1 MTFAGKKL
9 QDIYDSGSA
18 RLNELEESATA
29 RLAGKASSH
38 VNERQQSE
46 QQSKMEVAAKAAAV
60 EEEIKRQ
67 ARQATERMNLAAQKE
82 RANTEAYLSQ
92 LAGRLS
98 QFQNDLKR
106 AIENLKTAHQS
117 SLDDS
122 FMRASDHYSSVVEG
136 AAVELETQHYTSGQR
151 LRSQAS
157 FFANSLQQKLDHSV
171 WEQRGSEKQ
180 SNSTLFRNYMQK
192 ANSIES
198 HFSNLMQ
205 RFSGDF
211 QTEFEKLE
219 NYARASEATMGKD
232 SEVFSA
238 RIDAILSEIEREVNN
253 VFTAASDANKM
264 GLQDNFAGVCEGIE
278 AHAVETAA
286 SLKEETKAATTKLTK
301 ASMASNLALK
311 RKCDEVKEAVAA
323 DMESFKERID
333 TQLAESELVKRELEE
348 AKARVI
354 GEIRSE
360 LVNIRSTFEEHLQ
373 SLMRDAVASLTN
385 LGREVDGE
393 MEGAYERSLSK
404 IGADSLAAKTEIAE
418 ATNKLLKLIAEQK
431 AQALKEIAKAAG
443 ENQ

>member
-67 ARQATERMNLAAQKE
+67 AREATERMNLAAQKE
-82 RANTEAYLSQ
+82 RANTEAYLLQ
-92 LAGRLS
+92 LSGRLT

-106 AIENLKTAHQS
+106 AIENLKSAHQN

-198 HFSNLMQ
+198 HFSSLMQ

-211 QTEFEKLE
+211 QAEFDKLE
-219 NYARASEATMGKD
+219 SYARASESSMGKTPR
-232 SEVFSA
+232 SSILESMPFSVT
-238 RIDAILSEIEREVNN
+238 S
-253 VFTAASDANKM
+253 K
-264 GLQDNFAGVCEGIE
+264 
-278 AHAVETAA
+278 
-286 SLKEETKAATTKLTK
+286 
-301 ASMASNLALK
+301 K
-311 RKCDEVKEAVAA
+311 R
-323 DMESFKERID
+323 
-333 TQLAESELVKRELEE
+333 
-348 AKARVI
+348 
-354 GEIRSE
+354 
-360 LVNIRSTFEEHLQ
+360 
-373 SLMRDAVASLTN
+373 
-385 LGREVDGE
+385 
-393 MEGAYERSLSK
+393 
-404 IGADSLAAKTEIAE
+404 
-418 ATNKLLKLIAEQK
+418 
-431 AQALKEIAKAAG
+431 
-443 ENQ
+443 

>member
-67 ARQATERMNLAAQKE
+67 AREATERMNLAAQKE
-82 RANTEAYLSQ
+82 RANTEAYLLQ
-92 LAGRLS
+92 LSGRLT

-106 AIENLKTAHQS
+106 AIENLKSAHQN

-198 HFSNLMQ
+198 HFSSLMQ

-211 QTEFEKLE
+211 QAEFDKLE
-219 NYARASEATMGKD
+219 SYARASESSMGKD
-232 SEVFSA
+232 SEVFNS
-238 RIDAILSEIEREVNN
+238 RIDAILSDIEKEVNN
-253 VFTAASDANKM
+253 IFTAASDANKM
-264 GLQDNFAGVCEGIE
+264 GLQDNFAGICEGID
-278 AHAVETAA
+278 AHATETAA
-286 SLKEETKAATTKLTK
+286 SLKEETKLATTKLTK

-311 RKCDEVKEAVAA
+311 RKCDEVKEAIGA
-323 DMESFKERID
+323 DMEGFKERID
-333 TQLAESELVKRELEE
+333 NQMAESELVKRELEE

-360 LVNIRSTFEEHLQ
+360 LVAIRSDFEGQLRR
-373 SLMRDAVASLTN
+373 LMDEAVGSLTG
-385 LGREVDGE
+385 LGMEVDSE

-404 IGADSLAAKTEIAE
+404 IGADSLAAKTEISE
-418 ATNKLLKLIAEQK
+418 ATNKLLKLIADQK
-431 AQALKEIAKAAG
+431 TQALKEIAKAAG
-443 ENQ
+443 DNQ